1 MTNLGDTVTK
11 EDIIELFGV
20 IGALKGV
27 EILTPVTAVVVFVNK
42 SHAAKAI
49 RTYHN
54 RLLDGQPMMCYIADN
69 DPRLKTIA
77 ESFKGRTRSSSV
89 SRTEGYNS
97 EPDGTT
103 LLVSSTEVPTYDV
116 RND

>member
-1 MTNLGDTVTK
+1 MSTVTK
-11 EDIIELFGV
+11 EDIVELFGF

-27 EILTPVTAVVVFVNK
+27 EILSPVTAVVVFVNK

-54 RLLDGQPMMCYIADN
+54 RLLDGQPMICYIADN
-69 DPRLKTIA
+69 DPRMKAIA

-89 SRTEGYNS
+89 TRTEGYNS

-103 LLVSSTEVPTYDV
+103 LLVSSTSTEVPTT
-116 RND
+116 